1 MTASGYEKIGDF
13 VSSTVPRDLWLSWEQ
28 MASGA
33 VERASEISRSFMAG
47 HQASV
52 RGHLRHF
59 ALNEVHVKS
68 LDECGIPHPPVRGN
82 GIMVGTVDGTKI
94 ARVHMGT
101 GKWNNSGRSKKK
113 LELVQRNALAKRLL
127 QGDFFQ
133 SETEITELAIFVV
146 TEGDAANGE
155 VPISVVVT
163 DDTLDFRNTLF
174 REPLS
179 LFLQRYQQPQDV
191 VDRVEPKLKAGVKR
205 QDKQQN
211 GDEIE
216 PKT

>member
-1 MTASGYEKIGDF
+1 MAASGYEMIGDF
-13 VSSTVPRDLWLSWEQ
+13 VSSTVPRDFWLSWEQ
-28 MASGA
+28 MASSAIELATG
-33 VERASEISRSFMAG
+33 VSRRFMPG

-68 LDECGIPHPPVRGN
+68 LDECGIPHPPLRGN
-82 GIMVGTVDGTKI
+82 AIMVGTVGGIRI
-94 ARVHMGT
+94 ARAHMGT
-101 GKWNNSGRSKKK
+101 SKWNNSARSKRK
-113 LELVQRNALAKRLL
+113 LELVQRNTIAKRIV

-133 SETEITELAIFVV
+133 DATTITELGIFVV
-146 TEGDAANGE
+146 TEGDGANGI

-174 REPLS
+174 KEPLP

-191 VDRVEPKLKAGVKR
+191 VDRVEPKLKAGIKR

-216 PKT
+216 PTS